1 MYLLFFARWVST
13 KTDRGTRLFSIS
25 LCFTPKGAN
34 VKNCSQQFFPLL
46 HRVRRS
52 GILFR
57 DKASNVLKEYI
68 RELLNTHNISPA
80 TTPRPSLIRI
90 L

>member
-1 MYLLFFARWVST
+1 MYLLFFVWWVST
-13 KTDRGTRLFSIS
+13 KTDRGTR
-25 LCFTPKGAN
+25 
-34 VKNCSQQFFPLL
+34 
-46 HRVRRS
+46 
-52 GILFR
+52 FR